1 MMTTA
6 NMLDNTLRPIQEYTH
21 NGHSQQAFPLA
32 MGAGHINPNKAL
44 DPGLVYDATPQD
56 YVNLACSVRPSKGE
70 IKKITK
76 SSKYSCSN
84 PSSNLNYLSLFIT
97 YKYRRFMKRK
107 PVNFQRTVTNVG
119 EGAATYNARVNA
131 IENFDVMVMPKTL
144 VFERKYEKKTYNV
157 TLSPKRRLEY
167 FSSFSEL
174 MWVEENEKHHVGSL
188 IVVEMY
194 KNLF

>member
-1 MMTTA
+1 MWS
-6 NMLDNTLRPIQEYTH
+6 NMQKMLISHLP
-21 NGHSQQAFPLA
+21 
-32 MGAGHINPNKAL
+32 
-44 DPGLVYDATPQD
+44 
-56 YVNLACSVRPSKGE
+56 ACSSSRQIIGVKPAPIVASYASRGPSA
-70 IKKITK
+70 
-76 SSKYSCSN
+76 SKYSCSN
-84 PSSNLNYLSLFIT
+84 PSSDLNYPSLFIT
-97 YKYRRFMKRK
+97 YKYRRFMKPK

-119 EGAATYNARVNA
+119 EGAATYNARVDA

-174 MWVEENEKHHVGSL
+174 MWVEENRKHLVRSL

-194 KNLF
+194 KGLF